1 MMPTQLEDDPISLQ
15 AVQIA
20 VKLTLPSL
28 IGADDGCAPL
38 EQQATGRLTGA
49 RKPNDH
55 HPLASQIQHGYR
67 HTVPGSGFRVG
78 ATRRVAP
85 TPETPHLELETSL
98 NTFT

>member
-38 EQQATGRLTGA
+38 KQ
-49 RKPNDH
+49 
-55 HPLASQIQHGYR
+55 
-67 HTVPGSGFRVG
+67 
-78 ATRRVAP
+78 
-85 TPETPHLELETSL
+85 
-98 NTFT
+98 